1 MKRQDVL
8 ILLITFL
15 VGIITGG
22 YLFLTGFAPQFL
34 AHNGATDTTY
44 SDFSFSG
51 EVYGG
56 CSRGDACPS
65 FQVLMDGSFSYLP
78 LGVVSGTGVI
88 NGNLSK
94 LLMQELQ
101 TKFTN
106 VNLEIASRSI
116 EATTCDS
123 YLDGMDFH
131 YQVTLKTVVYI
142 FDTCG
147 TDFSTTSDMGVTLE
161 KLWSYLATLE

>member
-1 MKRQDVL
+1 MKKQDVL
-8 ILLITFL
+8 TLLITFI
-15 VGIITGG
+15 VGIIIGV
-22 YLFLTGFAPQFL
+22 YLFFAGFAPQFL

-65 FQVLMDGSFSYLP
+65 FQVLKDGSFSYLP
-78 LGVVSGTGVI
+78 IGASGGNSAI

-94 LLMQELQ
+94 SLMQEFQ

-106 VNLEIASRSI
+106 ANLEMASRSI

-123 YLDGMDFH
+123 YLDGMDYH
-131 YQVTLKTVVYI
+131 YQVTLKTVVYNL
-142 FDTCG
+142 DTCG
-147 TDFSTTSDMGVTLE
+147 TDFLVTSDMGATLE
-161 KLWSYLATLE
+161 KLWSYFATLE